1 VHLFEGGQEI
11 HIFWT
16 PERAEACISCIQCA
30 TQSVSYIHLM
40 LTPRPSSGSRSRLE
54 GWADCVAR
62 VSVRVFPCAG
72 RFRSARDG
80 SRNRALLYH
89 YTNILCYVDL
99 LAGPRLAIKHVER
112 LRGVDDLML
121 RAWSIILSDRSFYYL

>member
-1 VHLFEGGQEI
+1 
-11 HIFWT
+11 
-16 PERAEACISCIQCA
+16 
-30 TQSVSYIHLM
+30 M
-40 LTPRPSSGSRSRLE
+40 
-54 GWADCVAR
+54 
-62 VSVRVFPCAG
+62 RVFPCAG

-121 RAWSIILSDRSFYYL
+121 RAWSIILSDRSFYYLIRLRSPQKRKSRNKAPSGSEPYKDS